1 MAGQSLEDF
10 VCAALQRLRGELPRR
25 EAALRA
31 DCAAWLG
38 ACRAMRAAGA
48 QPVAKDTPGGAWVW
62 SQWRQGHAARRTA
75 RERTARDAHNFVPRQ
90 KHFAGVGAAAPRA
103 ARDPSANATRKAL
116 HAHALAE
123 GRAVFGGT
131 VHRELQGR
139 GGMWPR
145 FAQIAPLSPARAL
158 RRPCARAGAPA

>member
-48 QPVAKDTPGGAWVW
+48 QPVAKDTPGGAWVCV
-62 SQWRQGHAARRTA
+62 A
-75 RERTARDAHNFVPRQ
+75 V
-90 KHFAGVGAAAPRA
+90 
-103 ARDPSANATRKAL
+103 ATR
-116 HAHALAE
+116 
-123 GRAVFGGT
+123 
-131 VHRELQGR
+131 
-139 GGMWPR
+139 PR
-145 FAQIAPLSPARAL
+145 
-158 RRPCARAGAPA
+158 GAPHRA

>member
-75 RERTARDAHNFVPRQ
+75 RERTARDAHNLV
-90 KHFAGVGAAAPRA
+90 
-103 ARDPSANATRKAL
+103 
-116 HAHALAE
+116 
-123 GRAVFGGT
+123 
-131 VHRELQGR
+131 R
-139 GGMWPR
+139 GK
-145 FAQIAPLSPARAL
+145 AL
-158 RRPCARAGAPA
+158 RRCWRCCAARGTRPSRASAPTKPQSSRSPGRVVGVSWARAPSDASVV